1 MENEIKILKFIR
13 DHDEL
18 TREEILIKLDSIFE
32 KDGRIFQHL
41 LNQGFI
47 SLIRKRG
54 RIGQLKLNIDP
65 LGITTNGIKHLETRI
80 PKFIKSYVPVFI
92 SCIALFISIIAIL
105 K

>member
-1 MENEIKILKFIR
+1 MKNEIKILKFIR

-18 TREEILIKLDSIFE
+18 TREEILIKLDFIFE

-41 LNQGFI
+41 LNQGFV
-47 SLIRKRG
+47 SLIRKHG
-54 RIGQLKLNIDP
+54 RVGELRLDIDP
-65 LGITTNGIKHLETRI
+65 LGITTNGIKHLENRI

-92 SCIALFISIIAIL
+92 SGIALFISIIAIL